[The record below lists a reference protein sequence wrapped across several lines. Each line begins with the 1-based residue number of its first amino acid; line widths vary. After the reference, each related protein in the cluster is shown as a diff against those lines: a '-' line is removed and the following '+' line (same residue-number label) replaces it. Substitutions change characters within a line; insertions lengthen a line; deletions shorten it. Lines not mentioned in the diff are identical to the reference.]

1 MLRLEGIVKTFGNN
15 TVIDGLN
22 LEVKSKKTTVLIGSS
37 GSGKSTLLRCI
48 NMLSKP
54 DSGVFEYDN
63 IRLDFSK
70 NHNKSLEREFKLR
83 TGMVFQGFNLF
94 PNKTA
99 EENIMLAPVHVK
111 GIPVEEA
118 RARANELLE
127 SVGLLNRK
135 DYYPHALSGG
145 QQQRVAIARALAMEP
160 EIMLFDEPTSA
171 LDPEIE
177 SEILKLIFDVTK
189 DKFTNLIVT
198 HNMKFAKDISDEVV
212 FLNNGK
218 IEFIGTFDELEKT
231 DNDRIRTFLGLKEK
245 DYV

>member
-37 GSGKSTLLRCI
+37 GSGKSTVLRCI

>member
-63 IRLDFSK
+63 IRLDFSQK
-70 NHNKSLEREFKLR
+70 HNKSLEREFKLR

-118 RARANELLE
+118 RARANELLD